1 MSTSHSSTD
10 PLNAEI
16 LASTEASA
24 ASRVI
29 KTQLEGDLRVA
40 TVASFCM
47 LILRNGHRVL
57 QHPVRCA
64 RRIGENGSASVARQK
79 LIQHLINR
87 NPIRSILAQV
97 SRSPRW
103 PLGRLP
109 NLLRWTGG
117 ASNELMCSLDIP
129 KEPQK
134 PVRQHRLPVINPIHT
149 RYLLRARGVSW
160 KIRPKT
166 THVKKNL
173 QKNKSLFGNTQ
184 CLRRLFR

>member
-57 QHPVRCA
+57 KHPVRCA
-64 RRIGENGSASVARQK
+64 RRIGENGSASVARRK
-79 LIQHLINR
+79 LSQQLINR
-87 NPIRSILAQV
+87 
-97 SRSPRW
+97 
-103 PLGRLP
+103 
-109 NLLRWTGG
+109 
-117 ASNELMCSLDIP
+117 
-129 KEPQK
+129 K
-134 PVRQHRLPVINPIHT
+134 PTNR
-149 RYLLRARGVSW
+149 
-160 KIRPKT
+160 
-166 THVKKNL
+166 
-173 QKNKSLFGNTQ
+173 F
-184 CLRRLFR
+184 